1 MKTSHIFGINLN
13 GAAKNVVFTIINI
26 LFRDLEKNN
35 ITEIHEDAF
44 LPLNNLKDL

>member
-1 MKTSHIFGINLN
+1 MKTTHIFGIHLN